1 MRVRTVSTRWTRTL
15 GSADRINNPWVVL
28 KRLHIHGPA
37 LRPRRIATRE
47 HALPL
52 QPRLPRIVGA
62 ILSYRALQ
70 RYTCRSAMLD
80 HLSSGAFI
88 DMLHL
93 QSCKLITAPISESIF
108 MFRGW
113 IFCLLIP
120 TILHPTRGESLRT
133 SGRVL
138 ELTGPYVWRV
148 QYLDLNYN
156 CAQVG
161 ATLRFDDSRPRQF
174 ARSISDVMFPAAFCA
189 EARRW
194 LQ

>member
-1 MRVRTVSTRWTRTL
+1 ME
-15 GSADRINNPWVVL
+15 I
-28 KRLHIHGPA
+28 
-37 LRPRRIATRE
+37 
-47 HALPL
+47 
-52 QPRLPRIVGA
+52 
-62 ILSYRALQ
+62 
-70 RYTCRSAMLD
+70 
-80 HLSSGAFI
+80 
-88 DMLHL
+88 LHL

-108 MFRGW
+108 IFRGW
-113 IFCLLIP
+113 SFCLLIP
-120 TILHPTRGESLRT
+120 TILHPTRGESFRT

-138 ELTGPYVWRV
+138 ALTGPYGRV

-174 ARSISDVMFPAAFCA
+174 AQSISDVMFPAAFCA